1 MPPGAGAIG
10 SSLCVATIRQ
20 AREHDIPALCELLS
34 VLFAQE
40 AEFTPE
46 REAQRRGLA
55 RIVGHPDVGVILVAR
70 EGGAIVGMTN
80 LLYTVST
87 ALGTRVALLEDMVV
101 APHARGRGVGS
112 ALLARAIAVA
122 REQGCGRIT
131 LLTDG
136 VNEAAQRFYA
146 RHGFSISGMVPM
158 RLTLG

>member
-1 MPPGAGAIG
+1 M
-10 SSLCVATIRQ
+10 ATIER
-20 AREHDIPALCELLS
+20 AREHDIEALCELLS

-40 AEFTPE
+40 AEFTPD

-55 RIVGHPDVGVILVAR
+55 RIIGDADVGVILVAR
-70 EGGAIVGMTN
+70 EGGGIVGMAN

-101 APHARGRGVGS
+101 APHVRGWGVGS
-112 ALLARAIAVA
+112 ALLAQAIAVA

-136 VNEAAQRFYA
+136 VNATAQRFYA
-146 RHGFSISGMVPM
+146 RHGFSMSGMVPM
-158 RLTLG
+158 RLSLG